1 MWKPSMYLEIFYG
14 HQVPAYLILALGE
27 GSFLLNVSSLQD
39 SKNPQRVFHL
49 KINYIWTQWKLTE
62 DTYPRVF
69 TIWVTGSDKGQII
82 SLYFPLR
89 DTLNISSCQ
98 AEELPLVII
107 SQKGISASRIYTLPR
122 WAWNWILFRQSKH
135 LWWFTSHHW
144 TKKVKAQITTL

>member
-1 MWKPSMYLEIFYG
+1 MSAAFKT
-14 HQVPAYLILALGE
+14 VRILR
-27 GSFLLNVSSLQD
+27 GSFISKLITFGPSENWQRTPTQGCLQSGSLGQTRD
-39 SKNPQRVFHL
+39 
-49 KINYIWTQWKLTE
+49 
-62 DTYPRVF
+62 
-69 TIWVTGSDKGQII
+69 QII

-144 TKKVKAQITTL
+144 TKKVKAQITTLQHNYFKKQHLIDLKVISRTHLHWIPPSSFS